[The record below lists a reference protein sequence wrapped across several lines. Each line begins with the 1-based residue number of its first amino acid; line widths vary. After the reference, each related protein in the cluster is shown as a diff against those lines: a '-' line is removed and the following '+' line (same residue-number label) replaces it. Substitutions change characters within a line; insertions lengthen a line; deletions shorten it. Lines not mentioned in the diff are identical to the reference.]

1 MKLLHWILVLLLFG
15 ITSAAVSVGYDPEPM
30 PLKLPSNFPPPV
42 YDLASNPI
50 TREGFELGRKLFYEP
65 LLSRDGTISCGSCHI
80 QSSAFTHHQHDVSHG
95 IDDRLGFRNSPPV
108 MNLAWSRFFFWDG
121 GVFHLD
127 LQPVGPIENP
137 DEMGDQMKNV
147 LQKLQRHKKYPALFE
162 KAFGPG
168 PVSSDRFL
176 KALSQFMLSC
186 ISAGSR
192 YDSIVRGEGPSFTGE
207 EQQGREI
214 FRTKCSSCHST
225 DLFTDQLFH
234 NVGLQPNF
242 YNDSGRYRISLDTAD
257 WYAFKT
263 PSLRNVMHT
272 APYMHDGR
280 FETLEQVFDHYDH
293 GIQPMPSLDSIM
305 KRRDG
310 LGIRLSRT
318 ERDLLISFL
327 KTLSDE
333 KFIRDPLFSEQ

>member
-1 MKLLHWILVLLLFG
+1 MKIRLLIFLLGLCSIF
-15 ITSAAVSVGYDPEPM
+15 SAAVSIEYDTEPM
-30 PLKLPSNFPPPV
+30 PLNMPSNFPPPV
-42 YDLASNPI
+42 YDLTSNPI
-50 TREGFELGRKLFYEP
+50 TKEGFELGRKLFYDP
-65 LLSRDGTISCGSCHI
+65 ILSRDGTISCGSCHI
-80 QSSAFTHHQHDVSHG
+80 QSSAFTHHGHDVSHG

-137 DEMGDQMKNV
+137 DEMGDQLKSV
-147 LQKLQRHKKYPALFE
+147 IQKLQKSKKYPALFD

-168 PVSSDRFL
+168 PITSDRFL

-186 ISAGSR
+186 VSASSR
-192 YDSIVRGEGPSFTGE
+192 YDSVVRGEGPSFTRE
-207 EQQGREI
+207 EQLGREI
-214 FRTKCSSCHST
+214 FQQHCSSCHTT
-225 DLFTDQLFH
+225 DLFTDQAFH
-234 NVGLQPNF
+234 NIGLKPNF

-263 PSLRNVMHT
+263 PSLRNIMHT

-293 GIQPMPSLDSIM
+293 EVHYMPSLDTIL
-305 KRRDG
+305 KQKEG
-310 LGIRLSRT
+310 LRISLDRKQ
-318 ERDLLISFL
+318 RDLLIAFFQ
-327 KTLSDE
+327 TLSDE
-333 KFIRDPLFSEQ
+333 KFIRDPNFSEQ